1 MVNGYTYN
9 PPIDIYTLEELIP
22 LIKKDGTINTN
33 IVIRGLHLKSL
44 SKVTIINGSLG
55 LSESAIEDLGNL
67 KIINGSFWTSYSHV
81 SSRLKTLGALEKVT
95 GDVSLRNTNLLTL
108 GNLKY
113 IGGKLSP
120 NTNLKTLG
128 NLKYVGGTLNLK
140 DSSIESLNGVE
151 YIGGDLYLPKR
162 LKGQINLTRITIKGR
177 IKYFKE
183 SKPGN
188 KVVKHTIIYQESSIN
203 PVFWKHQYIYSNSE
217 IDYANS
223 EQKNFYNYFRKCFF
237 EGKYIDL
244 KGNDNYAFTLF
255 YDIIADYE
263 NSLNLST
270 LKERFDNLGK
280 YYPITNNYVELYF
293 IKILEKNKQYEVAWK
308 IIKEKEYVDVLTVY
322 RYQNYL
328 NKNLIDG
335 ELLLKLAGSS
345 YLTSFGEEN
354 VDKILLFIEPYL
366 HEYEQKKC
374 KKFFDQFFEVMNLK
388 NFRSYNQE
396 YFKQFYILEDD
407 YELYKSLD
415 DSQLKSMV
423 FYSEEHLPHV
433 VEKAIRNE
441 LRKILRACEDKFR
454 ESIGIAKIGEGW
466 IKESELYYRL
476 KNAFPV
482 YEIINHGRPKWLG
495 MQHLDIYFAKFNIGL
510 EYQGLQHYEPVN
522 YFGGHEAFKKT
533 LERDKI
539 KKDLCKKNGCFL
551 IYVEENYDFEQ
562 LKNRIELIIRNN
574 YS

>member
-1 MVNGYTYN
+1 MLNGYTYN

-22 LIKKDGTINTN
+22 LIKKDGTINTS
-33 IVIRGLHLKSL
+33 IVIRGLYLKAL
-44 SKVTIINGSLG
+44 SKVTTINGSLG

-95 GDVSLRNTNLLTL
+95 GDVSLRNTNLITL

-113 IGGKLSP
+113 I
-120 NTNLKTLG
+120 
-128 NLKYVGGTLNLK
+128 GGTLNLK
-140 DSSIESLNGVE
+140 DSSIESLNGIE

-162 LKGQINLTRITIKGR
+162 LKGQIDLTGITIKGR

-183 SKPGN
+183 SNTGN
-188 KVVKHTIIYQESSIN
+188 KAVESITYQESSMD
-203 PVFWKHQYIYSNSE
+203 PVFWKHQYIYSNKE

-223 EQKNFYNYFRKCFF
+223 EQKNFYNYFKKCFF

-255 YDIIADYE
+255 YDIILDYE
-263 NSLNLST
+263 NSLNFCN

-280 YYPITNNYVELYF
+280 YYPIT
-293 IKILEKNKQYEVAWK
+293 KIYIETHLFETLEKNKHYEAAWK
-308 IIKEKEYVDVLTVY
+308 IIKEKEYVSVLTVY
-322 RYQNYL
+322 KYQTFL
-328 NKNLIDG
+328 NKCLLDG
-335 ELLLKLAGSS
+335 ELLVKLAGTS
-345 YLTSFGEEN
+345 YLTSFGEDN
-354 VDKILLFIEPYL
+354 IDKILPLIKPYL
-366 HEYEQKKC
+366 HEYEQKKG

-396 YFKQFYILEDD
+396 YFKQFYILEED
-407 YELYKSLD
+407 YELYKSID

-423 FYSEEHLPHV
+423 FRSEDHLPHV

-454 ESIGIAKIGEGW
+454 ESIGVAKIGEGW
-466 IKESELYYRL
+466 IKETELYYRL

-482 YEIINHGRPKWLG
+482 YEIINHGRPKFLG
-495 MQHLDIYFAKFNIGL
+495 MQHLDIYFPKFNIGL

-533 LERDKI
+533 LERDKL
-539 KKDLCKKNGCFL
+539 KKDLCKKNGCVL

-562 LKNRIELIIRNN
+562 LRNRIELIIRSN
-574 YS
+574 YG

>member
-1 MVNGYTYN
+1 MDTYN
-9 PPIDIYTLEELIP
+9 PPVDIYTSDELIP

-33 IVIRGLHLKSL
+33 IVIRGLYLKSL
-44 SKVTIINGSLG
+44 NKVTTINGSLG

-81 SSRLKTLGALEKVT
+81 SSRLKTFGALEKVT
-95 GDVSLRNTNLLTL
+95 GDVSLRNTNLITL

-113 IGGKLSP
+113 I
-120 NTNLKTLG
+120 
-128 NLKYVGGTLNLK
+128 GGTLNLK
-140 DSSIESLNGVE
+140 DSSIESLNGIE
-151 YIGGDLYLPKR
+151 YIGGNLYLPKR
-162 LKGQINLTRITIKGR
+162 LKGQINLTGITIKER

-183 SKPGN
+183 SNTGN
-188 KVVKHTIIYQESSIN
+188 KAVKPIIYQEASIN

-223 EQKNFYNYFRKCFF
+223 EQKNFYNYFRKCFL

-280 YYPITNNYVELYF
+280 YYPITNIYVELHL
-293 IKILEKNKQYEVAWK
+293 IKTLEKDKQYEAAWK
-308 IIKEKEYVDVLTVY
+308 IIKEKEYVGVLTVY

-345 YLTSFGEEN
+345 YLTGFGEEN
-354 VDKILLFIEPYL
+354 IDKILSFIEPYL

-407 YELYKSLD
+407 YALYKSLD

-454 ESIGIAKIGEGW
+454 EVLVLQKSEKVGSRKQNFIIG
-466 IKESELYYRL
+466 
-476 KNAFPV
+476 
-482 YEIINHGRPKWLG
+482 
-495 MQHLDIYFAKFNIGL
+495 
-510 EYQGLQHYEPVN
+510 
-522 YFGGHEAFKKT
+522 
-533 LERDKI
+533 
-539 KKDLCKKNGCFL
+539 
-551 IYVEENYDFEQ
+551 
-562 LKNRIELIIRNN
+562 
-574 YS
+574 